1 MKKLLL
7 FFGLICMI
15 NLMSAQE
22 TVTIHQNGHD
32 FQVSAV
38 RSVTD
43 YPASNIQFWVGNGSN
58 SVVAVFKWCQ
68 NTTMGIAYGYRWD
81 GSATIYDMLTGIA
94 AADSRFTV
102 TFNSSNTFINNIMY
116 QDDSY
121 NEYFETDGYCTY
133 TFNGGMA
140 SGLSDALTNNGYFEL
155 EEWGDCYPFPT
166 TTMIVPATDPN
177 GGTSTDPVDA
187 SLPFSQLLYWV
198 GSGSN
203 SAEFIVNFAQP
214 DTAFAW
220 GYRFDGTTTAQAM
233 IDAIAAADPRFW
245 TVGTP
250 SYNGDIHF
258 VLDNGDTLGL
268 SPVDPAMGYNFW
280 WANLNGISAGSGS
293 SETLHNNDVFKYG
306 DMNSAIGWDPL
317 GTYFLQ
323 EAWVKVPTPVTP
335 PAAPV
340 EPDTLCTTVH
350 PLTYSENF
358 ASYTSDQSMRPYFA
372 SAPIPECWTVL
383 GNGTV
388 HHVGT
393 GSSTT
398 ADYFGGVGYSTS
410 TNSFGAIAANDAF
423 FSFIASQIY
432 TGSNTSHINDMLTT
446 GTRRY
451 AVLPAFDSP
460 LSQTV
465 LTFDHRTNIA
475 DANAHLVVGYIVNDT
490 ADFVA
495 LETYTADNKVLHHDT
510 IHFSQYAN
518 VPAAARLTLMWD
530 VASTTASTTGPGNRY
545 CGIDNLTVALAV
557 VDTTPVIPVP
567 DEANIAANDILFWV
581 GTGSNEAVMAVNW
594 ADTALAW
601 GYRWDGT
608 ATVAD
613 MMAGIAA
620 ADPRFSYSGTG
631 LISDINYIDTAAGMT
646 TPLGITPG
654 NWWGSTNNGVMD
666 MGMAQTLNN
675 GDLEKWADSSTGI
688 LVDSVWVNE
697 YGGYWNYIYVYPMTI
712 YPVTV
717 PDTTTTP
724 VNPDPEDAT
733 ISADAI
739 TYWVGTGN
747 TEVIFVGNWCS
758 PEVAL
763 AWGVRFNGTSTTVE
777 AVMDT
782 IAAYD
787 SRFNYSGGGGIIYDV
802 TYQDANYNLTMTQ
815 SSTGF
820 VMYNVNGT
828 LANFGYT
835 DMYVSQGDLIKVG
848 NTACATQTGDPS
860 DWTTL
865 GYAWQT
871 PIVPVSAPAGPIGP
885 TPEEATIDFSEILF
899 WVGTGSNEAVMAVNW
914 ADTALAWGYRWD
926 GTATVADMMAHIAA
940 ADPRFSYSGT
950 GLISDINYIDT
961 AAGMTT
967 PLGITPGNYWE
978 SKNNG
983 IMDAGTAQTLVNG
996 DFEKWAD
1003 PAAGV
1008 VVDSTYWDGWG
1019 WSYTYVYPMTITPV
1033 TVPDTATT
1041 PVITDPEDATIS
1053 ADAITY
1059 WVGTGN
1065 TEVIFAGNWCS
1076 PDVALAWGVRFNGT
1090 STTVEAVMDTIA
1102 AYDSRFNY
1110 SGGGGILYDVT
1121 YQDANY
1127 NLTMMQPTTGFI
1139 MYNVNGTLANFGYTD
1154 MYVTQGDL
1162 IKVGNTACATQ
1173 TGDPADWTTL
1183 GYVWQTPI
1191 VPVSAPAGPIDPT
1204 PEEATIAF
1212 SDILF
1217 WVGTGSNEAV
1227 MAVNWADTALAWG
1240 YRWNGTATVADMMA
1254 HIAAADPRFSYS
1266 GTGMVSDINYID
1278 TAAGMT
1284 TPLGIT
1290 PGNWWGSTNN
1300 GVMDMGMAQTLNNGD
1315 LEKWAD
1321 NSTGILVDSVWV
1333 NEYGGYWNYIYVYPM
1348 TIYPV
1353 TVPDTTGGSGP
1364 DTIPEHGPFC
1374 GAVGTDGCNAIA
1386 VDDNQFVAWATNVV
1400 LTRGPQ
1406 NISNPNSPL
1415 ASFGDETNAIGPAT
1429 PNNSMDAVSLGD
1441 GGSALVTF
1449 ERPIR
1454 NGEGPDFA
1462 VFEND
1467 INGGFL
1473 ELAFV
1478 EVSSDGVH
1486 FVRFPATSLT
1496 QTETQTGSFALTD
1509 PTFINNL
1516 AGKFQIG
1523 YGTPFDLEELA
1534 DSANINIDSIVYVRI
1549 IDVVG
1554 NIDPQYATYDA
1565 FGHIVN
1571 DPWPTD
1577 FASCG
1582 FDLTGVGVIHQ
1593 KSVGIESHEM
1603 PQVFAYPNPCTG
1615 TLYIINENAER
1626 VELYNLNGKLLQVVD
1641 NGDTH
1646 VTLNMQSYPAGL
1658 YLLKVGNGVQK
1669 ILNK

>member
-1 MKKLLL
+1 MKKLFTIL
-7 FFGLICMI
+7 GLICMV

-22 TVTIHQNGHD
+22 MVTVHQNGHE

-43 YPASNIQFWVGNGSN
+43 FPASDIQYWVGSGSN

-68 NTTMGIAYGYRWD
+68 NATMGIAYGYRWD
-81 GSATIYDMLTGIA
+81 GTATIYDMLTGIA

-187 SLPFSQLLYWV
+187 SLPFSQILYWV

-233 IDAIAAADPRFW
+233 VDAIAAADPRFW

-258 VLDNGDTLGL
+258 ILDNGDTLGL

-280 WANLNGISAGSGS
+280 WTNLNGVSADAGAS
-293 SETLHNNDVFKYG
+293 STIHNNDVFKYG

-340 EPDTLCTTVH
+340 EPDTFCTTVH

-358 ASYTSDQSMRPYFA
+358 SSYTSDQSMRPYFA

-432 TGSNTSHINDMLTT
+432 TGSNTSYINDMLTT

-475 DANAHLVVGYIVNDT
+475 DANTHLVVGYIVNDT

-510 IHFSQYAN
+510 IHFNQYAN

-545 CGIDNLTVALAV
+545 CGIDNLTVALSV

-567 DEANIAANDILFWV
+567 DEATIAANDILFWV

-601 GYRWDGT
+601 GYRWNGT

-613 MMAGIAA
+613 MMAG
-620 ADPRFSYSGTG
+620 
-631 LISDINYIDTAAGMT
+631 
-646 TPLGITPG
+646 
-654 NWWGSTNNGVMD
+654 
-666 MGMAQTLNN
+666 
-675 GDLEKWADSSTGI
+675 
-688 LVDSVWVNE
+688 
-697 YGGYWNYIYVYPMTI
+697 
-712 YPVTV
+712 
-717 PDTTTTP
+717 
-724 VNPDPEDAT
+724 
-733 ISADAI
+733 
-739 TYWVGTGN
+739 
-747 TEVIFVGNWCS
+747 
-758 PEVAL
+758 
-763 AWGVRFNGTSTTVE
+763 
-777 AVMDT
+777 
-782 IAAYD
+782 
-787 SRFNYSGGGGIIYDV
+787 
-802 TYQDANYNLTMTQ
+802 
-815 SSTGF
+815 
-820 VMYNVNGT
+820 
-828 LANFGYT
+828 
-835 DMYVSQGDLIKVG
+835 
-848 NTACATQTGDPS
+848 
-860 DWTTL
+860 
-865 GYAWQT
+865 
-871 PIVPVSAPAGPIGP
+871 
-885 TPEEATIDFSEILF
+885 
-899 WVGTGSNEAVMAVNW
+899 
-914 ADTALAWGYRWD
+914 
-926 GTATVADMMAHIAA
+926 IAA

-1041 PVITDPEDATIS
+1041 PVITDPEDATIPAS
-1053 ADAITY
+1053 EIAY

-1065 TEVIFAGNWCS
+1065 TEVIFVGNWCS
-1076 PDVALAWGVRFNGT
+1076 PETALAWGVRFNGT
-1090 STTVEAVMDTIA
+1090 TTTVEAVMDTIA
-1102 AYDSRFNY
+1102 AYDTRFGY
-1110 SGGGGILYDVT
+1110 SGGSDILNDVT

-1127 NLTMMQPTTGFI
+1127 TLTMTQPSTGYI
-1139 MYNVNGTLANFGYTD
+1139 MYNVNGVLAGFGYQS
-1154 MYVTQGDL
+1154 MNVQQGDL
-1162 IKVGNTACATQ
+1162 IKVGNIDCATM
-1173 TGDPADWTTL
+1173 TGDPADWTTW
-1183 GYVWQTPI
+1183 GYAWQTPI
-1191 VPVSAPAGPIDPT
+1191 VPVSSLTDT

-1217 WVGTGSNEAV
+1217 WVGEGTNEAV
-1227 MAVNWADTALAWG
+1227 MVVNWADTALAWG
-1240 YRWNGTATVADMMA
+1240 YRWNGDASVADMMD
-1254 HIAAADPRFSYS
+1254 HIAAADPRFSYT
-1266 GTGMVSDINYID
+1266 GTGFLDDINYID

-1284 TPLGIT
+1284 APLGIT
-1290 PGNWWGSTNN
+1290 PGNWWSSSNN
-1300 GVMDMGMAQTLNNGD
+1300 GFMDMGLAQFLSNGD
-1315 LEKWAD
+1315 IEKWAD
-1321 NSTGILVDSVWV
+1321 PAAGVVVDST
-1333 NEYGGYWNYIYVYPM
+1333 YDDIYQYWWYTYVYPM
-1348 TIYPV
+1348 TITPV

-1374 GAVGTDGCNAIA
+1374 GGVGTDGCNAIA
-1386 VDDNQFVAWATNVV
+1386 ANDNQFVAWATGVV

-1406 NISNPNSPL
+1406 MITNPTGPL
-1415 ASFGDETNAIGPAT
+1415 ASHGTETEAIGPAT
-1429 PNNSMDAVSLGD
+1429 MNNSMEAVSLGD
-1441 GGSALVTF
+1441 GGSALLTF

-1454 NGEGPDFA
+1454 NGEGPDFV

-1467 INGGFL
+1467 NIGTFL

-1478 EVSSDGVH
+1478 EVSSDGEH

-1496 QTETQTGSFALTD
+1496 PTDEQVGSFGSVD

-1516 AGKFQIG
+1516 AGKFKIG

-1534 DSANINIDSIVYVRI
+1534 DSANIDLDSIVYVRV
-1549 IDVVG
+1549 IDVIG
-1554 NIDPQYATYDA
+1554 TIDPQYATYDA

-1571 DPWPTD
+1571 DPWPTN
-1577 FASCG
+1577 FASSG
-1582 FDLTGVGVIHQ
+1582 FDLSGVGVIHQ
-1593 KSVGIESHEM
+1593 KPVGIENHEM
-1603 PQVFAYPNPCTG
+1603 SRVYAYPNPCTS

-1626 VELYNLNGKLLQVVD
+1626 IELYNMNGQLLEVVND
-1641 NGDTH
+1641 GDTH

-1658 YLLKVGNGVQK
+1658 YMLKVGNGVQK
-1669 ILNK
+1669 ILKK

>member
-1 MKKLLL
+1 MKKIL
-7 FFGLICMI
+7 FFLGLLCMI

-22 TVTIHQNGHD
+22 MTIVHLNGHD
-32 FQVSAV
+32 VQVRATN
-38 RSVTD
+38 SV
-43 YPASNIQFWVGNGSN
+43 NISENDVQFWVGSGSN
-58 SVVAVFKWCQ
+58 STLVCIGWDDDDAGYTPTVVVWGLHW
-68 NTTMGIAYGYRWD
+68 N
-81 GSATIYDMLTGIA
+81 GSITLANALDSIA
-94 AADSRFTV
+94 AHDSRFTYTISNGFV
-102 TFNSSNTFINNIMY
+102 GSVDYNDPVAGIHLSPSMGWNCNSYGSAYGSTTLTSTWLRISESTCDDYNFSTVNNLIY
-116 QDDSY
+116 
-121 NEYFETDGYCTY
+121 
-133 TFNGGMA
+133 A
-140 SGLSDALTNNGYFEL
+140 S
-155 EEWGDCYPFPT
+155 
-166 TTMIVPATDPN
+166 DPN

-187 SLPFSQLLYWV
+187 SLPFSQILYWV

-280 WANLNGISAGSGS
+280 WANLNGVSAGSGS

-350 PLTYSENF
+350 PLTYSEDF
-358 ASYTSDQSMRPYFA
+358 SSYTSDQSMRPYFA

-410 TNSFGAIAANDAF
+410 TNSFGAVAANDAF

-475 DANAHLVVGYIVNDT
+475 DANTHLVVGYIVNDT

-510 IHFSQYAN
+510 IHFNQYAN
-518 VPAAARLTLMWD
+518 VPADARLTLMWD

-545 CGIDNLTVALAV
+545 CGIDNLTVALDVA
-557 VDTTPVIPVP
+557 DTTPVIPG
-567 DEANIAANDILFWV
+567 DATIAANDILYWVGEGSESAIFVLNIDTTSVAWGYHFDADDDPTIGDMLVDIDAADPRLAYTISWETYEYTFFYVNHPLKLMTDNFRFKVDGILADEYDDFEDYDLTDNTVVVVSNRTGNVWDTPIAPATVATMPVDATFSASDIQYWVGTGDNEAVIAINWGMPDTALAWGLRFSGDLTVTTALQALVAAEDRLTTNAAMSTFDYNDGTTSLTFQNVTGNYMQFILNGNPQAGLTSVVSDGAFLKVGESAYGVGYDSTAYAGMWFPTGVAWPTEIHPVSVPDTTPVIPTPEDATISASEIAYWVGTGNTEVIFVSNWCSPETALAWGVRFNGDSTTVEAVMDTIAAYDNRFDYSGGGSILYDVTYQDANYNLTMLQPSTGYIMYNVNGILAGYGYSDMYVSHGDLIKVGNTDCATMTGDPNDWTTWGYAWQTAIVPVSAPSGPVDPTPEEATIDFSDILFWV
-581 GTGSNEAVMAVNW
+581 GTGTNEAVMAVNW

-601 GYRWDGT
+601 GYRWNGT

-613 MMAGIAA
+613 MMAHIAA

-631 LISDINYIDTAAGMT
+631 MVSDINYIDTTAGMT

-717 PDTTTTP
+717 PDTT
-724 VNPDPEDAT
+724 
-733 ISADAI
+733 
-739 TYWVGTGN
+739 
-747 TEVIFVGNWCS
+747 
-758 PEVAL
+758 
-763 AWGVRFNGTSTTVE
+763 
-777 AVMDT
+777 
-782 IAAYD
+782 
-787 SRFNYSGGGGIIYDV
+787 
-802 TYQDANYNLTMTQ
+802 
-815 SSTGF
+815 
-820 VMYNVNGT
+820 
-828 LANFGYT
+828 
-835 DMYVSQGDLIKVG
+835 
-848 NTACATQTGDPS
+848 
-860 DWTTL
+860 
-865 GYAWQT
+865 
-871 PIVPVSAPAGPIGP
+871 
-885 TPEEATIDFSEILF
+885 
-899 WVGTGSNEAVMAVNW
+899 
-914 ADTALAWGYRWD
+914 
-926 GTATVADMMAHIAA
+926 
-940 ADPRFSYSGT
+940 
-950 GLISDINYIDT
+950 
-961 AAGMTT
+961 
-967 PLGITPGNYWE
+967 
-978 SKNNG
+978 
-983 IMDAGTAQTLVNG
+983 
-996 DFEKWAD
+996 
-1003 PAAGV
+1003 
-1008 VVDSTYWDGWG
+1008 
-1019 WSYTYVYPMTITPV
+1019 
-1033 TVPDTATT
+1033 
-1041 PVITDPEDATIS
+1041 
-1053 ADAITY
+1053 
-1059 WVGTGN
+1059 
-1065 TEVIFAGNWCS
+1065 
-1076 PDVALAWGVRFNGT
+1076 
-1090 STTVEAVMDTIA
+1090 
-1102 AYDSRFNY
+1102 
-1110 SGGGGILYDVT
+1110 
-1121 YQDANY
+1121 
-1127 NLTMMQPTTGFI
+1127 
-1139 MYNVNGTLANFGYTD
+1139 
-1154 MYVTQGDL
+1154 
-1162 IKVGNTACATQ
+1162 
-1173 TGDPADWTTL
+1173 
-1183 GYVWQTPI
+1183 
-1191 VPVSAPAGPIDPT
+1191 
-1204 PEEATIAF
+1204 
-1212 SDILF
+1212 
-1217 WVGTGSNEAV
+1217 
-1227 MAVNWADTALAWG
+1227 
-1240 YRWNGTATVADMMA
+1240 
-1254 HIAAADPRFSYS
+1254 
-1266 GTGMVSDINYID
+1266 
-1278 TAAGMT
+1278 
-1284 TPLGIT
+1284 
-1290 PGNWWGSTNN
+1290 
-1300 GVMDMGMAQTLNNGD
+1300 
-1315 LEKWAD
+1315 
-1321 NSTGILVDSVWV
+1321 
-1333 NEYGGYWNYIYVYPM
+1333 
-1348 TIYPV
+1348 
-1353 TVPDTTGGSGP
+1353 GGSGP

-1374 GAVGTDGCNAIA
+1374 GGVGTDGCNAIA
-1386 VDDNQFVAWATNVV
+1386 ANDNNIVAWATNVV

-1496 QTETQTGSFALTD
+1496 QTETQVGTFGLMD

-1554 NIDPQYATYDA
+1554 NIDPQYASYDA

-1571 DPWPTD
+1571 DPWPTG

-1593 KSVGIESHEM
+1593 KPVGIETHEM

-1615 TLYIINENAER
+1615 TLYIINESSER
-1626 VELYNLNGKLLQVVD
+1626 IELYNMNGKLLEVLE
-1641 NGDTH
+1641 NGDTQ

-1669 ILNK
+1669 ILKK

>member
-22 TVTIHQNGHD
+22 MTIVHLNGHD
-32 FQVSAV
+32 VQVRATN
-38 RSVTD
+38 SV
-43 YPASNIQFWVGNGSN
+43 NISENDVQFWVGNGSN
-58 SVVAVFKWCQ
+58 STLVCIGWDDDDASYTPTVVVWGVHW
-68 NTTMGIAYGYRWD
+68 N
-81 GSATIYDMLTGIA
+81 GSITLANALDSIA
-94 AADSRFTV
+94 AHDSRFTY
-102 TFNSSNTFINNIMY
+102 TISSGFVGSV
-116 QDDSY
+116 DY
-121 NEYFETDGYCTY
+121 ND
-133 TFNGGMA
+133 
-140 SGLSDALTNNGYFEL
+140 
-155 EEWGDCYPFPT
+155 
-166 TTMIVPATDPN
+166 PATGIHLSPSGYYNCNSYGGAYGSTTLTSTWLRISESTCNDYNFSTVNNLIYASDPN

-187 SLPFSQLLYWV
+187 SLPFSQILYWV

-233 IDAIAAADPRFW
+233 VDAIAAADPRFW
-245 TVGTP
+245 TVDTP

-258 VLDNGDTLGL
+258 ILDNGDTLGL
-268 SPVDPAMGYNFW
+268 SPVNPSMGYNFW
-280 WANLNGISAGSGS
+280 WTNLNGVSADAGAS
-293 SETLHNNDVFKYG
+293 STIHNNDVFKYG

-423 FSFIASQIY
+423 LSFIASQIY

-451 AVLPAFDSP
+451 AVLPTFDAP
-460 LSQTV
+460 LAQTM
-465 LTFDHRTNIA
+465 LTFDHRTNMA
-475 DANAHLVVGYIVNDT
+475 DANAHLAVGYIVNDT

-495 LETYTADNKVLHHDT
+495 LETYAADNKVLHHDT
-510 IHFSQYAN
+510 IHFNQYAN
-518 VPAAARLTLMWD
+518 VPADARLTLMWD

-545 CGIDNLTVALAV
+545 CGIDNLVVALDNASPVDTTVTEDATISANDIIYWVGEGSESAIFVLNIDTTSVAWGYRFDADDEPTIGDMLVDIDAADPRLAYAISWETYEYTFYYVNYPLKLMTDNFRFKVDGILADEYDGFEDYDLTDNTIVVVSNRTDNVWDTPIAPATVATMPVDATISASDIQYWVGTGDNEAVIAINWGVPDTALAWGLRFSGDLTVTTALQALVAAEDRLTTNAAMSTFDYNDGTTSLSFQNVTGNYMQFILNGNPQAGLTSV
-557 VDTTPVIPVP
+557 VSDGAFLKVGESAYGVGYDSTAFAGMWYPMGVAWPTEIHPVAAPDTTPVIPVP
-567 DEANIAANDILFWV
+567 EEATIAFSDILFWV

-613 MMAGIAA
+613 MMAHIAS

-631 LISDINYIDTAAGMT
+631 MVSDINYIDTAAGMT

-717 PDTTTTP
+717 PDTT
-724 VNPDPEDAT
+724 
-733 ISADAI
+733 
-739 TYWVGTGN
+739 
-747 TEVIFVGNWCS
+747 
-758 PEVAL
+758 
-763 AWGVRFNGTSTTVE
+763 
-777 AVMDT
+777 
-782 IAAYD
+782 
-787 SRFNYSGGGGIIYDV
+787 
-802 TYQDANYNLTMTQ
+802 
-815 SSTGF
+815 
-820 VMYNVNGT
+820 
-828 LANFGYT
+828 
-835 DMYVSQGDLIKVG
+835 
-848 NTACATQTGDPS
+848 
-860 DWTTL
+860 
-865 GYAWQT
+865 
-871 PIVPVSAPAGPIGP
+871 
-885 TPEEATIDFSEILF
+885 
-899 WVGTGSNEAVMAVNW
+899 
-914 ADTALAWGYRWD
+914 
-926 GTATVADMMAHIAA
+926 
-940 ADPRFSYSGT
+940 
-950 GLISDINYIDT
+950 
-961 AAGMTT
+961 
-967 PLGITPGNYWE
+967 
-978 SKNNG
+978 
-983 IMDAGTAQTLVNG
+983 
-996 DFEKWAD
+996 
-1003 PAAGV
+1003 
-1008 VVDSTYWDGWG
+1008 
-1019 WSYTYVYPMTITPV
+1019 
-1033 TVPDTATT
+1033 
-1041 PVITDPEDATIS
+1041 
-1053 ADAITY
+1053 
-1059 WVGTGN
+1059 
-1065 TEVIFAGNWCS
+1065 
-1076 PDVALAWGVRFNGT
+1076 
-1090 STTVEAVMDTIA
+1090 
-1102 AYDSRFNY
+1102 
-1110 SGGGGILYDVT
+1110 
-1121 YQDANY
+1121 
-1127 NLTMMQPTTGFI
+1127 
-1139 MYNVNGTLANFGYTD
+1139 
-1154 MYVTQGDL
+1154 
-1162 IKVGNTACATQ
+1162 
-1173 TGDPADWTTL
+1173 
-1183 GYVWQTPI
+1183 
-1191 VPVSAPAGPIDPT
+1191 
-1204 PEEATIAF
+1204 
-1212 SDILF
+1212 
-1217 WVGTGSNEAV
+1217 
-1227 MAVNWADTALAWG
+1227 
-1240 YRWNGTATVADMMA
+1240 
-1254 HIAAADPRFSYS
+1254 
-1266 GTGMVSDINYID
+1266 
-1278 TAAGMT
+1278 
-1284 TPLGIT
+1284 
-1290 PGNWWGSTNN
+1290 
-1300 GVMDMGMAQTLNNGD
+1300 
-1315 LEKWAD
+1315 
-1321 NSTGILVDSVWV
+1321 
-1333 NEYGGYWNYIYVYPM
+1333 
-1348 TIYPV
+1348 
-1353 TVPDTTGGSGP
+1353 GGSGP
-1364 DTIPEHGPFC
+1364 DTIPDHGPFC
-1374 GAVGTDGCNAIA
+1374 GGVGTDGCNAIA

-1534 DSANINIDSIVYVRI
+1534 DSANLNIDSIVYVRI

-1593 KSVGIESHEM
+1593 KPVGIETHEM
-1603 PQVFAYPNPCTG
+1603 SQVFAYPNPCTG